1 MIANTPIP
9 NDRASFNGALAA
21 LRAEHATMR
30 RLAACAARGAG
41 FSTDDTLSL
50 ADAMLAHERTEAGL
64 FALPFLSRT
73 PPAVT
78 ASAARARQ
86 RCLEYTSG
94 DFRLPEA
101 DVAAALFVEALLAH
115 LTAEESWLAQEKAA
129 KNERLWT
136 AI

>member
-1 MIANTPIP
+1 MIADTPMP
-9 NDRASFNGALAA
+9 ADRTSFNAALAV
-21 LRAEHATMR
+21 LHAEHATMR
-30 RLAACAARGAG
+30 HLAACALRGPG

-64 FALPFLSRT
+64 FALPFLTRT

-86 RCLEYTSG
+86 RCQEYLSG

-101 DVAAALFVEALLAH
+101 DAAGLFVEALLAH
-115 LTAEESWLAQEKAA
+115 LTAEETWLAEEKAA